1 MTRRQPASSPS
12 RSAIRTPGRAW
23 NQCAPGAVFCSMETH
38 ALRSYSQRAAMPR
51 WLIVGFIAGA
61 LAVIVFHQSAL
72 AVLHA
77 LQLSRSAPYS
87 FSPTAPLGIPQLWS
101 LAFWGGVWGIVLA
114 AVLARVDGARLIAAA

>member
-1 MTRRQPASSPS
+1 MPRRRAASPES
-12 RSAIRTPGRAW
+12 RSAIRTPGGAW
-23 NQCAPGAVFCSMETH
+23 NQCAPSAVFCTMETH
-38 ALRSYSQRAAMPR
+38 VLPSYSQRRAMPR

-87 FSPTAPLGIPQLWS
+87 FFAYGAIGHPAAMVARLLGRRLGHS
-101 LAFWGGVWGIVLA
+101 
-114 AVLARVDGARLIAAA
+114 ARRGARPA

>member
-1 MTRRQPASSPS
+1 
-12 RSAIRTPGRAW
+12 
-23 NQCAPGAVFCSMETH
+23 
-38 ALRSYSQRAAMPR
+38 AAMPR
-51 WLIVGFIAGA
+51 SLIVGFIAGA

-114 AVLARVDGARLIAAA
+114 AALARLDGARLIAAATLFFQLRRRSSPGSWWRRSRA